1 VKKNK
6 REAVAMSYQGTK
18 INPTR
23 FHPSQLKFYA
33 ILLPLA
39 IFMMLPI
46 VFIMFHAFKP
56 IDELFAYPPRFFVQK
71 PTMDNFQQLFEQTS
85 ASGIPLSRYLFNSLI
100 VTVAVMFFSV
110 FMSALAGYALSKMKF
125 KFRGAL
131 FEVNTLALMFVPIA
145 VVIPRYLVIEETG
158 MMNTYF
164 AHILPLLAM
173 PIGLFLLKQFIDQV
187 PDELKEAALMDGAG
201 EFTIFRKV
209 IVPMITPALATVAIL
224 SFQAVWNNIETSSMF
239 VDDESLKTI
248 PFFMNTIVA
257 VSGNTVAGQGMS
269 AASTLLMFL
278 PNLIIFILLQRK
290 VMNTMAHSGLK

>member
-1 VKKNK
+1 
-6 REAVAMSYQGTK
+6 MSYEGTK

-39 IFMMLPI
+39 AFMMLPI
-46 VFIMFHAFKP
+46 VFIVFHAFKP

-71 PTMDNFQQLFEQTS
+71 PTMDNFRQLLEQTS
-85 ASGIPLSRYLFNSLI
+85 ASGIPLSRYFFNSLI
-100 VTVAVMFFSV
+100 VTVTVMFFSV
-110 FMSALAGYALSKMKF
+110 AMSALAGYALSKMKF

-145 VVIPRYLVIEETG
+145 VVFPRYLVIEKTG
-158 MMNTYF
+158 MMNTYW

-209 IVPMITPALATVAIL
+209 IVPIITPALATVAIL
-224 SFQAVWNNIETSSMF
+224 SFQVVWNNVETSSMF
-239 VDDESLKTI
+239 VDDESLKTL

-257 VSGNTVAGQGMS
+257 VQGNTVAGQGMS
-269 AASTLLMFL
+269 AASSLLMFL
-278 PNLIIFILLQRK
+278 PNLIIFILLQSK